1 MGKCAEC
8 TSRAVTGVLN
18 VVTFGRFID
27 FGMKLLLGSSMAVLA
42 GIASITTHRITPFVS
57 RFDVGARS
65 GPKKVKTKVHE
76 IIVRT
81 TTTRTI
87 CKLGTMTK
95 IVERCFLQGFFRN
108 KRRQLERSLHFLLQ
122 ALELFS
128 VQCSWLVVFW
138 QKIARRS

>member
-42 GIASITTHRITPFVS
+42 GITSITTHRITPFVS

-76 IIVRT
+76 ID
-81 TTTRTI
+81 
-87 CKLGTMTK
+87 M
-95 IVERCFLQGFFRN
+95 EN
-108 KRRQLERSLHFLLQ
+108 DEDNLQ
-122 ALELFS
+122 A
-128 VQCSWLVVFW
+128 
-138 QKIARRS
+138 RHHD

>member
-42 GIASITTHRITPFVS
+42 GITSITTHRITPFVS

-65 GPKKVKTKVHE
+65 GPKKVKTKIHE
-76 IIVRT
+76 IIALRM
-81 TTTRTI
+81 TTRTI

-95 IVERCFLQGFFRN
+95 IVERCFCKVFFEIKGGNLRDPCIFYCRPWN
-108 KRRQLERSLHFLLQ
+108 
-122 ALELFS
+122 
-128 VQCSWLVVFW
+128 CLVY
-138 QKIARRS
+138 KIVDLWFFGKK